1 MCIRDRHCYDG
12 GFAGGLGFSSRPEDQ
27 ACVSYD
33 MADLSANEPTYG
45 VGDADGDGDADSI
58 PNVIFAEGDASLVVG
73 GNYAP
78 TNADGQTD
86 GLLIYFASGVDQS
99 VGID

>member
-1 MCIRDRHCYDG
+1 MTVI
-12 GFAGGLGFSSRPEDQ
+12 SQ
-27 ACVSYD
+27 
-33 MADLSANEPTYG
+33 NEPMYG
-45 VGDADGDGDADSI
+45 HGDTDGDGDSDSI
-58 PNVIFAEGDASLVVG
+58 PNVVFAEGEASLVVG

>member
-1 MCIRDRHCYDG
+1 MTG
-12 GFAGGLGFSSRPEDQ
+12 
-27 ACVSYD
+27 
-33 MADLSANEPTYG
+33 
-45 VGDADGDGDADSI
+45 DGDGDADSI
-58 PNVIFAEGDASLVVG
+58 PNVVFAEGQASLVVG